1 MAASAD
7 RADRADAPQV
17 TRTKVGIVGGG
28 PAGLLL
34 SHLLSKQGIEN
45 VVIELRDHETIKN
58 THRAGILEQQA
69 VKMLTESGVD
79 GRVLTHG
86 DEHEG
91 IDLRFNGE
99 SHPLNFPDL
108 VDATVTLYAQNEVFI
123 DLAAARKRD
132 GGDIRYESEVIE
144 VADLKSDTPKIRYRD
159 VSAGA
164 DPDAVHEVHC
174 DVLVGTD
181 GSRSFCRRAVGQEQ
195 GHQDFKIE
203 YPFAWFGILTEAP
216 KSSPELIYANSPHGF
231 TLISQRSANVQRM
244 YFQCD
249 PAEKTEDWSDDRI
262 WSELQK
268 RVDGPDGFQLKT
280 GPIFDKTVL
289 GFRSFVREPM
299 SHGNM
304 FLAGDA
310 AHTVPPTGAK
320 GLNLAFA
327 DIKVLFEAL
336 DSFYATGSRELLDG
350 YSETALKRVWKA
362 QNFSYW
368 MTSMLHTRKDAH
380 PFETKRALGELET
393 VTSSR
398 YGQQYLAE
406 SYTGWPHA

>member
-1 MAASAD
+1 MSA
-7 RADRADAPQV
+7 PENI
-17 TRTKVGIVGGG
+17 TRTTVGIVGGG

-34 SHLLSKQGIEN
+34 SHLLSQQGIEN
-45 VVIELRDHETIKN
+45 VVLEKRDHETIAN

-69 VKMLTESGVD
+69 VKMLTDTGVD
-79 GRVLTHG
+79 GRVLTEG
-86 DEHEG
+86 DEHSG
-91 IDLRFNGE
+91 INLRFNGE
-99 SHPLNFPDL
+99 SHLLDFPDL
-108 VDATVTLYAQNEVFI
+108 VDATVTLYAQNEVFV

-132 GGDIRYESEVIE
+132 GGDVRYECEVVE
-144 VADLKSDTPKIRYRD
+144 VLDLKTDTPKVRFHD
-159 VSAGA
+159 LSAGG
-164 DPDAVHEVHC
+164 DPNQLQELHC
-174 DVLVGTD
+174 DILVGAD
-181 GSRSFCRRAVGQEQ
+181 GSRSFCRRAVGEAE
-195 GHQDFKIE
+195 GHRDFKIE

-216 KSSPELIYANSPHGF
+216 KSFPELIYANSPHGF
-231 TLISQRSANVQRM
+231 ALISQRSETVQRM

-249 PAEKTEDWSDDRI
+249 PGENVDDWSDDRI

-299 SHGNM
+299 RHGSM

-327 DIKVLFEAL
+327 DIKVLFEAIE
-336 DSFYATGSRELLDG
+336 SYVSTGSKDLLDA
-350 YSETALKRVWKA
+350 YSDTALKRVWKA

-368 MTSMLHTRKDAH
+368 MTSMLHTRQDAN

>member
-1 MAASAD
+1 MSA
-7 RADRADAPQV
+7 PENI
-17 TRTKVGIVGGG
+17 TRTTVGIVGGG

-34 SHLLSKQGIEN
+34 SHLLSQQGIEN
-45 VVIELRDHETIKN
+45 VVLEKRDHETIAN

-69 VKMLTESGVD
+69 VKMLTDTGVD
-79 GRVLTHG
+79 GRVLTEG
-86 DEHEG
+86 DEHSG
-91 IDLRFNGE
+91 INLRFNGE
-99 SHPLNFPDL
+99 SHLLDFPDL
-108 VDATVTLYAQNEVFI
+108 VDATVTLYAQNEVFV

-132 GGDIRYESEVIE
+132 GGDVRYECEVVE
-144 VADLKSDTPKIRYRD
+144 VLDLKTDTPKVRFHD
-159 VSAGA
+159 LSAGG
-164 DPDAVHEVHC
+164 DPNQLQELHC
-174 DVLVGTD
+174 DILVGAD
-181 GSRSFCRRAVGQEQ
+181 GSRSFCRRAVGEAE
-195 GHQDFKIE
+195 GHRDFKIE

-216 KSSPELIYANSPHGF
+216 KSFPELIYANSPHGF
-231 TLISQRSANVQRM
+231 ALISQRSETVQRM

-249 PAEKTEDWSDDRI
+249 PGENVDDWSDDRI

-299 SHGNM
+299 RHGNM

-327 DIKVLFEAL
+327 DIKVLFEAIE
-336 DSFYATGSRELLDG
+336 SYVSTGSKDLLDA
-350 YSETALKRVWKA
+350 YSDTALKRVWKA

-368 MTSMLHTRKDAH
+368 MTSMLHTRQDAN